1 MYTEVSEALKSIV
14 KGNLIT
20 TKARLT
26 FKNFFSDSSDL
37 IIDKNI
43 SSEGIKLADYCFDS
57 SEGKLIGTAASK
69 ELEVEII
76 NKDNY
81 DLADKEFDLE
91 LGVLIDRENKTYEY
105 VPYGRYVVTSYEDL
119 KSSNKYRI
127 IANDIMCKLN
137 PEFRQNKAFKPTY
150 PITAKEYY
158 RQLMESYGIE
168 IEEQELTNGNFLIN
182 NAIDFEGNTGRY
194 VLGRLA
200 ELFGSFAK
208 INRNNKCQMYL
219 KTETDEVIELSQMNS
234 VLEIDNRYGP
244 VNVVT
249 IGLSQVEGEN
259 VTLEDVDSM
268 AANGET
274 TIRIDDNPFLYTEE
288 LREKAITPLFNRLKG
303 FTYIPVSF
311 KYKALL
317 YSDCGDA
324 VQVRNK
330 ANGELVDTIIFN
342 QDIVIPATRQSKIE
356 SLALTNTEQKYKYI
370 SQTKQFNTRTEI
382 LVDKQNQKI
391 ESVVSQIGDR
401 TNKTTSITQDLESI
415 ETKVNN
421 VVGITNELYGINELV
436 LNECMNGNLLEFRI
450 IGNNTV
456 FNRLITGQ
464 FKVGPNALVS
474 TGKARIRVI
483 GEELDISG
491 EVINTTETI
500 HDFGVVGVLR
510 QLGDVYDEFVL
521 QDNKAMVIRRIAVT
535 SEGEMFVRETPE
547 IQELGDWSIPLVR
560 GRNRISIIGFTAN
573 MYAKWV
579 IVNDY
584 TSMFATT
591 IELESAIKL
600 AEKNIELSVTQ
611 KVTDNIADE
620 YATKELLKS
629 SIELSEKEITAE
641 VNKKVN
647 EDDIIAS
654 LNLAVENDRGIVSLK
669 GNVVEIDSD
678 KYKLTKDGEMI
689 ATAGKIANWNIEQDH
704 LYAEGEG
711 LFYPTIEDTYLAYSM
726 VLEKVPTTDFLKT
739 LYDVNNDGK
748 LTLLDVI
755 KMNLYATEGKI
766 EFEKKIRGK
775 VEIKTDDPVN
785 AIVLT
790 NTDTKI
796 KTVKIGIDGIVT
808 ERISSKIIATDIIE
822 LGTGTMLMEIAGNK
836 TRITPAS
843 SYTHEH
849 LFQFDYDGEGVG
861 GRPTIK
867 VYVDTTFVGD
877 FPAVLPN
884 HKFINT
890 PEANGSG
897 VYILTSKQTYLE
909 VQDGN
914 NTYMIPYNTS
924 DSKLKDNMKETDVK
938 ALEVINKIKHYSFD
952 WKHNKEHVDIG
963 YKADELYEQDE
974 MLATRLKQQDESY
987 LHQFNSNNI
996 LALCTKSIQELNKK
1010 IQKRDKIIEFLA
1022 ERLNC
1027 KDEVLEM
1034 LKKGE

>member
-1 MYTEVSEALKSIV
+1 MYLDVSNAFKSTV
-14 KGNLIT
+14 KSRVIT

-91 LGVLIDRENKTYEY
+91 LGVLTDRENKIYEY

-168 IEEQELTNGNFLIN
+168 IEEQELTNGNFLID

-208 INRNNKCQMYL
+208 INRDNKCQMYL

-288 LREKAITPLFNRLKG
+288 LREKAITPLFNRLRG

-391 ESVVSQIGDR
+391 ESIVSQIGDR
-401 TNKTTSITQDLESI
+401 TNKATSITQDLESLDF
-415 ETKVNN
+415 KVSN
-421 VVGITNELYGINELV
+421 VTGVTNELYGTNTVV
-436 LNECMNGNLLEFRI
+436 LNECMNGDLLEFRI
-450 IGNNTV
+450 YGNNSV
-456 FNRLITGQ
+456 FNTLKIGT
-464 FKVGPNALVS
+464 FKVGQGRKLLSGN
-474 TGKARIRVI
+474 ARIKVT
-483 GEELDISG
+483 GEEFDDNG
-491 EVINTTETI
+491 DVIKTTETI
-500 HDFGVVGVLR
+500 HEFGKIGVLR
-510 QLGDVYDEFVL
+510 QLGEVYDEFVIES
-521 QDNKAMVIRRIAVT
+521 NKARIIRRIGVT
-535 SEGEMFVRETPE
+535 SEGELFERETPV
-547 IQELGDWSIPLVR
+547 IQDLGTWSIPLVK
-560 GRNRISIIGFTAN
+560 GRNTIEILNYSAN
-573 MYAKWV
+573 MYVKWA
-579 IVNDY
+579 IINDF
-584 TSMFATT
+584 SKLFAT
-591 IELESAIKL
+591 EVQLQSEIKL
-600 AEKNIELSVTQ
+600 AEQNIELSVT
-611 KVTDNIADE
+611 KNVIENISDE
-620 YATKELLKS
+620 YATKELVRTA
-629 SIELSEKEITAE
+629 IELSEEEITAQ
-641 VNKKVN
+641 VNKKVG
-647 EDDIIAS
+647 EDSIIAS
-654 LNLAVENDRGIVSLK
+654 LNIAVKNKQGIIDIN
-669 GNVVEIDSD
+669 GNQVKITSD
-678 KYKLTKDGEMI
+678 NFTLDED
-689 ATAGKIANWNIEQDH
+689 GKITAKS
-704 LYAEGEG
+704 G
-711 LFYPTIEDTYLAYSM
+711 
-726 VLEKVPTTDFLKT
+726 
-739 LYDVNNDGK
+739 
-748 LTLLDVI
+748 
-755 KMNLYATEGKI
+755 
-766 EFEKKIRGK
+766 
-775 VEIKTDDPVN
+775 
-785 AIVLT
+785 
-790 NTDTKI
+790 
-796 KTVKIGIDGIVT
+796 
-808 ERISSKIIATDIIE
+808 
-822 LGTGTMLMEIAGNK
+822 EIAGLQMK
-836 TRITPAS
+836 KITS
-843 SYTHEH
+843 QSYLYKDYNNGTYQSGIHIPSESDGSDIF
-849 LFQFDYDGEGVG
+849 LYAGYPRSGALANSNFSVALNGLVKAKWFQVNGESGFFFVDYDNGKRALSLSNDGIFFHLNNE
-861 GRPTIK
+861 K
-867 VYVDTTFVGD
+867 NAHAFVLNRNPSFGMNMIFYD
-877 FPAVLPN
+877 YYGFLIYDGIHESQMAY
-884 HKFINT
+884 IQRYA
-890 PEANGSG
+890 PEHNA
-897 VYILTSKQTYLE
+897 K
-909 VQDGN
+909 D
-914 NTYMIPYNTS
+914 YMIINMDVHIEGNSLHDGKPTNIFIRGYEVLTTAS
-924 DSKLKDNMKETDVK
+924 DERIKKNIVDSEIK
-938 ALEVINKIKHYSFD
+938 ALELINKIHHKSFE
-952 WKHNKEHVDIG
+952 WNEEKAYKEGHVNCG
-963 YKADELYEQDE
+963 YIAQELIKIDPNFVIYNDEFDTYQINTLYVLSTSTKA
-974 MLATRLKQQDESY
+974 
-987 LHQFNSNNI
+987 
-996 LALCTKSIQELNKK
+996 IQELDKK
-1010 IQKRDKIIEFLA
+1010 NRKKR
-1022 ERLNC
+1022 
-1027 KDEVLEM
+1027 
-1034 LKKGE
+1034 